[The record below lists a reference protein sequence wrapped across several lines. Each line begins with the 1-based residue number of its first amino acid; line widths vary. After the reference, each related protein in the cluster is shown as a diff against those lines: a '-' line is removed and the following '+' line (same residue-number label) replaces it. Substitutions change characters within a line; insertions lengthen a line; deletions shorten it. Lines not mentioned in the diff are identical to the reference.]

1 MALFSPL
8 FVISLPSPLGK
19 HRKRCLTQAQT
30 LQTCPKRSEA
40 FSCQTICLHHTFG
53 GLRLNGVLVLFIV
66 PSGTPH
72 VFSHHWFQHHGI
84 SKYIKFNSFLIQ
96 HPETQGPSPKKPLG
110 SEMPWPQVHRPWRRW
125 SRTSV
130 QLRETKTPKGHF
142 ETESHDYTTYI
153 YILHKAEFKGLRHVN
168 ILTANRVCYVAS
180 TMRASRIQ
188 FVPSIQHVC
197 KFKEG

>member
-1 MALFSPL
+1 MGLLNQMKLLACPLRPEKVRGAYHGQRVEMALFSPL

-40 FSCQTICLHHTFG
+40 FSCQTICLHHMFG
-53 GLRLNGVLVLFIV
+53 GLRLNDVLVFFIV

-153 YILHKAEFKGLRHVN
+153 YIY
-168 ILTANRVCYVAS
+168 IT
-180 TMRASRIQ
+180 
-188 FVPSIQHVC
+188 
-197 KFKEG
+197 